1 MRMATNGSDSNK
13 KHSENQHH
21 HQNRRISG
29 HRHSSDP
36 TQGGA
41 VASEVERLAAA
52 ALAAEQHGVVGPL
65 GPHIDADLF
74 SILNSMHLT
83 NQQMSAIGAPNQT
96 GSGGGVGGHVPG
108 GGSTGAPQNVINMPL
123 PVIVASRKRKILENS
138 INGSGPGKLNGMRPP
153 AHRRTSDDDDEAPLQ
168 TPQCSQS
175 GRNFFLTFHD
185 FTV

>member
-1 MRMATNGSDSNK
+1 MATNENNHQNSK
-13 KHSENQHH
+13 KHSAENHHNQH
-21 HQNRRISG
+21 QNSSNRRISG

-41 VASEVERLAAA
+41 VASEVATLAAA
-52 ALAAEQHGVVGPL
+52 ALAAEQNGVVGPL

-83 NQQMSAIGAPNQT
+83 NQQMSAGMVNNQM
-96 GSGGGVGGHVPG
+96 GSGGGAHPG
-108 GGSTGAPQNVINMPL
+108 GGSGSGGPQNVINMPL

-138 INGSGPGKLNGMRPP
+138 ISGSGPGKLNGMRPP

-175 GRNFFLTFHD
+175 GRHLLYFTF
-185 FTV
+185 